1 MLIFYNTQGNALDE
15 ILEQTNQQKGNLFD
29 YSTNVARIV
38 RSTVPVYEINN
49 NYYHVFNYMNGTIL
63 SALSDLI

>member
-38 RSTVPVYEINN
+38 STVPVYEINN
-49 NYYHVFNYMNGTIL
+49 NYYHMFNYMNGTIL